1 MRGLLF
7 LIASLAAAQNGPGPA
22 LSVDA
27 GAARHAISPDIYGVN
42 FYWDLGDASDPNHAA
57 YAAAGPDVR
66 ATVRRWGGSSCSEYH
81 WQFDVSNVD
90 VYWFF
95 EILPD
100 LSMDASKLPEG
111 GYFNQFADQARAT
124 GGKILSSVAM
134 LGWLPKA
141 RAQMCSFSENIYG
154 YQCKM
159 DSNPLLP
166 CGNGIRYDPACGD
179 PTVADGKAPQNP
191 SYIHNNPAD
200 AYVWHD
206 ESFQAAWIQYLVSR
220 YGQGNQGG
228 VAIWDLDNEPI
239 WWDSDHRDIHPNPYT
254 YDELL
259 AADLKYA
266 QAIKQADPTALVAG
280 PVGDNWASLWFS
292 KADIVAGW
300 STASGNYW
308 SNPVDRNA
316 HGGMA
321 LLPWYLQQFQSYE
334 RQHGTRLLD
343 YLDQHAYLAPA
354 NVAFASAG
362 DSATQ
367 ALRLRSTRVFWD
379 PNYLVSGDYWIRD
392 VDNNGATVAPYF
404 IPRLRQMIGQY
415 YPGTKLAFTEYNWGA
430 LDDINGG
437 LAQADLLG
445 IFGREGLDLATLWDP
460 GPVPKPALFSPPT
473 PPGLKPTDPG
483 AFAFK
488 IYRNYDGIGGT
499 FGETGVQATTGDPD
513 QLSIFAAQRSDAAL
527 TILVLN
533 KTTGDL
539 SSTVQIA
546 NFTAAGGAQVWRY
559 GPANLNAIL
568 RQQPD
573 AALNGGSITA
583 AFPAY
588 SMTLFVIPAAQ
599 PGPKPVVQAVT
610 NAASYQKP
618 IAPGQMVVVWGTNLG
633 PQQLDSQIGVG
644 LNGVVASAMNG
655 VRILFDGVPAPI
667 VYVSQGQCSAVV
679 PYLAAFKPV
688 VNVQVEYQGVRS
700 DPFQVAVVP
709 AAPALFTLNAQG
721 SGQAAMQDQDGRTQ
735 NSAQAPAH
743 AGEVVVLWAT
753 GEGVTDPPGVDG
765 RLATNVY
772 PKPVATC
779 AAEIGGLAASIEY
792 CGAAPLDMP
801 GLFQVNARM
810 DAAVAAGDA
819 VPVLVTIGGTP
830 SQSGV
835 TLVVR

>member
-1 MRGLLF
+1 
-7 LIASLAAAQNGPGPA
+7 

-27 GAARHAISPDIYGVN
+27 GAARHPISPDVYGIN
-42 FYWDLGDASDPNHAA
+42 FYWELDDGNALTQRI
-57 YAAAGPDVR
+57 YTAAAPAVR
-66 ATVRRWGGSSCSEYH
+66 ATVRRWGGSSCSDYH

-100 LSMDASKLPEG
+100 LSMDASKLPAG
-111 GYFNQFADQARAT
+111 GYFNQFADQARST
-124 GGKILSSVAM
+124 GGKILGTIPI

-141 RAQMCSFSENIYG
+141 RAKMCSFSLVNYG
-154 YQCKM
+154 AQCKVDPDTSM
-159 DSNPLLP
+159 P
-166 CGNGIRYDPACGD
+166 CGDGIVYDPACGN
-179 PTVADGKAPQNP
+179 PWVVDGKAPQNP
-191 SYIHNNPAD
+191 IYIHNNPAD
-200 AYVWHD
+200 DYAFHD
-206 ESFQAAWIQYLVSR
+206 QSFQAEWIQYLLTR
-220 YGQGNQGG
+220 YGPGNQGG
-228 VAIWDLDNEPI
+228 IAIWDLDNEPI
-239 WWDSDHRDIHPNPYT
+239 YWDTDHRDIHPNPYT
-254 YDELL
+254 YNELYDLDL
-259 AADLKYA
+259 AYA

-280 PVGDNWASLWFS
+280 PVGNNWASLWFS
-292 KADIVAGW
+292 KLDIVAGW

-321 LLPWYLQQFQSYE
+321 LLPWYLQQFQNYE
-334 RQHGTRLLD
+334 QQNGTRLLD
-343 YLDQHAYLAPA
+343 YLDQHGYLAPA
-354 NVAFASAG
+354 NIAFEPAG

-367 ALRLRSTRVFWD
+367 ALRLQSTRVFWD
-379 PNYLVSGDYWIRD
+379 PNYLVTGDYWIVD
-392 VDNNGATVAPYF
+392 VDNNGAPVAPYF
-404 IPRLRQMIGQY
+404 IPRLRQMIDQY

-445 IFGREGLDLATLWDP
+445 IFGREGLDLAALWDP
-460 GPVPKPALFSPPT
+460 GPVPMPALFSPPST
-473 PPGLKPTDPG
+473 PGLKPTDPG

-488 IYRNYDGIGGT
+488 IYRNYDGIGGA
-499 FGETGVQATTGDPD
+499 FGETSVQATTGDPD

-527 TILVLN
+527 TVLVLN

-539 SSTVQIA
+539 SSSIQIA
-546 NFTAAGGAQVWRY
+546 NFTPAGTAQVWSY
-559 GPANLNAIL
+559 SQPNLSAIV
-568 RQQPD
+568 RQSD

-583 AFPAY
+583 TFPAY

-599 PGPKPVVQAVT
+599 AGPKPTVTAVT
-610 NAASYQKP
+610 NAASFQNP

-633 PQQLDSQIGVG
+633 PKQLDSQIVVGPNGIVSSQMDGV
-644 LNGVVASAMNG
+644 S
-655 VRILFDGVPAPI
+655 ILFDGVAAPV
-667 VYVSQGQCSAVV
+667 VYVSQSQCSAVV

-700 DPFQVAVVP
+700 DPFQVGVVP

-721 SGQAAMQDQDGRTQ
+721 SGQAAMQNQDGRTQ

-765 RLATNVY
+765 RLATSIL
-772 PKPVATC
+772 PQPVATC

-792 CGAAPLDMP
+792 CGAAPLNMP

-819 VPVLVTIGGTP
+819 VPVLVSIGGTP

>member
-7 LIASLAAAQNGPGPA
+7 LIASVAAAQSGPGPA

-27 GAARHAISPDIYGVN
+27 GAARHPISPDIYGIN

-90 VYWFF
+90 SYWFF

-100 LSMDASKLPEG
+100 FSMDASKLPDG
-111 GYFNQFADQARAT
+111 SYFNQFADQARAT
-124 GGKILSSVAM
+124 GGKIMGSVAM

-141 RAQMCSFSENIYG
+141 RAQMCSFSVAKYG

-159 DSNPLLP
+159 DPNATLP
-166 CGNGIRYDPACGD
+166 CGNGIQYDPACGN
-179 PTVADGKAPQNP
+179 PYVADGSGPQNP
-191 SYIHNNPAD
+191 IYIQNNPTDDYAF
-200 AYVWHD
+200 HD
-206 ESFQAAWIQYLVSR
+206 QSFQVEWIQYLISR

-239 WWDSDHRDIHPNPYT
+239 WWDTDHRDIHPNPYT

-259 AADLKYA
+259 AADMKYA

-292 KADIVAGW
+292 KKDIVAGW
-300 STASGNYW
+300 SRGNYW

-316 HGGMA
+316 HGGVA
-321 LLPWYLQQFQSYE
+321 LLPWYLQQFQDYE
-334 RQHGTRLLD
+334 QQHGTRLLD

-354 NVAFASAG
+354 NIAFAPAG

-379 PNYLVSGDYWIRD
+379 PNYLVSGDYWIVD
-392 VDNNGATVAPYF
+392 VDHNGAPVAPRF
-404 IPRLRQMIGQY
+404 IPRLRETIDQN
-415 YPGTKLAFTEYNWGA
+415 YPGTKLAITEYNWGA

-437 LAQADLLG
+437 IAQADLLG
-445 IFGREGLDLATLWDP
+445 IFGREGLDLAALWDP
-460 GPVPKPALFSPPT
+460 GPVPKPALFSPPSA
-473 PPGLKPTDPG
+473 PGLKPTDPG

-499 FGETGVQATTGDPD
+499 FGETGVQATTGDAD
-513 QLSIFAAQRSDAAL
+513 RLSIFAALRSDAAL

-539 SSTVQIA
+539 SSSVQIA
-546 NFTAAGGAQVWRY
+546 NFTPAGGAQVWRY
-559 GPANLNAIL
+559 GPANLNAIV

-573 AALNGGSITA
+573 ATLDGGSITA
-583 AFPAY
+583 TFPAY

-599 PGPKPVVQAVT
+599 AGAKPVVQAVT
-610 NAASYQKP
+610 NAASYQNP
-618 IAPGQMVVVWGTNLG
+618 IAPGQMVVVWGANLG
-633 PQQLDSQIGVG
+633 PGQLDGHIVAGP
-644 LNGVVASAMNG
+644 NGVVSIQMDG
-655 VRILFDGVPAPI
+655 VSILFDGVAAPM
-667 VYVSQGQCSAVV
+667 VYVSKGQCSAVV
-679 PYLAAFKPV
+679 PYLAALKPV
-688 VNVQVEYQGVRS
+688 VNVQVEYQDVRS
-700 DPFQVAVVP
+700 DPFQVGVVP

-721 SGQAAMQDQDGRTQ
+721 SGQAAMQNQDGRTQ

-765 RLATNVY
+765 RLATNIL
-772 PKPVATC
+772 PKPTATC
-779 AAEIGGLAASIEY
+779 AAEVGGLAASIEY
-792 CGAAPLDMP
+792 CGAAPLNMP
-801 GLFQVNARM
+801 GLFQVNARL
-810 DAAVAAGDA
+810 DTAVAAGDA
-819 VPVLVTIGGTP
+819 VPVRVIIGGTP